1 MYLCVQLDDWV
12 LCRIRQKGNM
22 SKNNAWD
29 INPNSP
35 NSKLIGGSADQ
46 HNSSSVN
53 NYYTNNNS
61 ETICP
66 NYFLSQDCHLLASL
80 LHTQAFPPTISTTIT
95 TTTTTTSPS
104 PSLSPSQ
111 SSNSTAKNCI
121 DPAYVPGF
129 MIINKE
135 SSNDDRE
142 HDRDRDHQDQVINS
156 YNSGIKITPHLN
168 SNNNMLAENVS
179 SCFLNQDVYQ
189 GRDELKHNLS
199 NAIGNFHE
207 LDMSAALFAEKFLQ

>member
-1 MYLCVQLDDWV
+1 
-12 LCRIRQKGNM
+12 M

-29 INPNSP
+29 INPYSP

-46 HNSSSVN
+46 HSSSSSVN
-53 NYYTNNNS
+53 NYYTNNTNNNNNS

-80 LHTQAFPPTISTTIT
+80 LQTQAFPPTISTTIT
-95 TTTTTTSPS
+95 TTTATTTTTTSPS
-104 PSLSPSQ
+104 PSRSPSQ
-111 SSNSTAKNCI
+111 SQSRSSNSIAKNCI
-121 DPAYVPGF
+121 DPGYVPGF

-156 YNSGIKITPHLN
+156 YNSDIKITPHLN
-168 SNNNMLAENVS
+168 SSNNMLAENVS

-189 GRDELKHNLS
+189 GRDELKHSLS